1 MNAAGRLGVYG
12 AGLAVAFAGAFAAA
26 GALVPEGTVS
36 AWMQSADGPTGQH
49 ASGQH
54 SGGPEES
61 PAPASSTG
69 SPVRGVAM
77 EQGGYLLQGVSAPE
91 AVGQAGELSFTITG
105 PDQKPVTAF
114 ETEHEK
120 DLHLIVVRSD
130 GAHYRHVHPVM
141 DQAGRWSLPWSWDAA
156 GTYRIYTDAVPSGT
170 GGNLTLTRTLDV
182 AGDFEPAASEAAAT
196 DEVGGLQVSLN
207 GGLSAGSASTLTVN
221 VSRNGQPV
229 TDLQPYLGAY
239 GHLVALRSGDLAY
252 LHVHPEGAEPAGNEL
267 SGPAVEFATTAPT
280 PGRYYLYFDFQVDGT
295 VHTAGFALDTRGSS
309 ATGTGDSAA
318 DDGHSDH

>member
-1 MNAAGRLGVYG
+1 M
-12 AGLAVAFAGAFAAA
+12 
-26 GALVPEGTVS
+26 
-36 AWMQSADGPTGQH
+36 
-49 ASGQH
+49 
-54 SGGPEES
+54 
-61 PAPASSTG
+61 
-69 SPVRGVAM
+69 AM
-77 EQGGYLLQGVSAPE
+77 EQGGYLLQGISAPE

-105 PDQKPVTAF
+105 RDGKPVTAF
-114 ETEHEK
+114 DTEHEK

-141 DQAGRWSLPWSWDAA
+141 DEAGRWALPWSWDAA
-156 GTYRIYTDAVPSGT
+156 GTYRIYADVVPSGT
-170 GGNLTLTRTLDV
+170 GGNLTLTRTVAV
-182 AGDFEPAASEAAAT
+182 AGDFAPAASEVAAT
-196 DEVGGLQVSLN
+196 DGVDGFQLSLN
-207 GGLSAGSASTLTVN
+207 GELSAGSASTLTVN

-252 LHVHPEGAEPAGNEL
+252 LHVHPEGAEPVGNEV

-295 VHTAGFALDTRGSS
+295 VHSAGFALDTHGSS
-309 ATGTGDSAA
+309 ATSTGDSAA